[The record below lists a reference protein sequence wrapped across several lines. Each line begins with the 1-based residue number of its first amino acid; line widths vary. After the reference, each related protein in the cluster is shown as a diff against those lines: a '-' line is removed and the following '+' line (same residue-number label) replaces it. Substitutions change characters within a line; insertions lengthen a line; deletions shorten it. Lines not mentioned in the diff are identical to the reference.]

1 MKFDFKIYIVTFRF
15 GILNVVSVF
24 LTLDDCWESPTK
36 YIRDLMQGKL
46 EKKKNIKIINA
57 QQAKTRIYKNSKE
70 NYYNK
75 CDHMVQ

>member
-1 MKFDFKIYIVTFRF
+1 
-15 GILNVVSVF
+15 
-24 LTLDDCWESPTK
+24 
-36 YIRDLMQGKL
+36 MQGKL